1 MTESFVY
8 VLFAI
13 AFVLGMLDYD
23 GDDGLKEWRNYS
35 PVDALCSVDLCL

>member
-23 GDDGLKEWRNYS
+23 GMGSKM
-35 PVDALCSVDLCL
+35 A

>member
-23 GDDGLKEWRNYS
+23 GDDGSKNGVIIRR
-35 PVDALCSVDLCL
+35 